1 MHRLILSSKKDK
13 CISMNNLSLQE
24 KQAARLIQRDIPLV
38 SNAFADIAGACGLSA
53 LQVITVL
60 QRFLEKGLMR
70 KFGAILRH
78 QKAGYRKN
86 AMVMWSLPPD
96 AIESAG
102 RLLAS
107 LSYISHCYE
116 RKPAFQNKYNL
127 FTMLHAQDDDI
138 SPLINTMSQLI
149 NSSDFLILESL
160 QEYKKT
166 SPEYF

>member
-1 MHRLILSSKKDK
+1 LTSTLILILLFKKDK
-13 CISMNNLSLQE
+13 KNCHEHIHDTGKKCCTNPSTRYAAQLISLLKKLSGNGIL
-24 KQAARLIQRDIPLV
+24 
-38 SNAFADIAGACGLSA
+38 
-53 LQVITVL
+53 
-60 QRFLEKGLMR
+60 R

-78 QKAGYRKN
+78 QRAGFQKN
-86 AMVMWSLPPD
+86 ALVMWSVPPD
-96 AIESAG
+96 VVENAG
-102 RLLAS
+102 RMLAS

-138 SPLINTMSQLI
+138 SPLITTMSQLI
-149 NSSDFLILESL
+149 HSKDFLILESL

>member
-1 MHRLILSSKKDK
+1 MNTFTIPGKK
-13 CISMNNLSLQE
+13 
-24 KQAARLIQRDIPLV
+24 AARILQHDMPLTDRP
-38 SNAFADIAGACGLSA
+38 FAVIADACGLTTAQLIS
-53 LQVITVL
+53 LLKKLSDNGIL
-60 QRFLEKGLMR
+60 R

-78 QKAGYRKN
+78 QRAGFQKN
-86 AMVMWSLPPD
+86 ALVMWSVPPD
-96 AIESAG
+96 AVENAG
-102 RLLAS
+102 RMLAS

-149 NSSDFLILESL
+149 HSKDFLILESL

>member
-1 MHRLILSSKKDK
+1 MKTFTIPEKK
-13 CISMNNLSLQE
+13 
-24 KQAARLIQRDIPLV
+24 AARILQRDMPLTDRP
-38 SNAFADIAGACGLSA
+38 FAAIAGACGLTTEQLIS
-53 LQVITVL
+53 LLKKLSGNGI
-60 QRFLEKGLMR
+60 MR

-78 QKAGYRKN
+78 QRAGFQKN
-86 AMVMWSLPPD
+86 ALVIWSVPPGVV
-96 AIESAG
+96 ENAG
-102 RLLAS
+102 RMLAS

-127 FTMLHAQDDDI
+127 FTMLHAQDNDI

-149 NSSDFLILESL
+149 HSKDFLILESL

>member
-1 MHRLILSSKKDK
+1 MTTFTIPEKK
-13 CISMNNLSLQE
+13 
-24 KQAARLIQRDIPLV
+24 AARILQHDMPLTDRP
-38 SNAFADIAGACGLSA
+38 FAAIADACGLTTAQLIS
-53 LQVITVL
+53 LLKKLSGNGI
-60 QRFLEKGLMR
+60 MR

-78 QKAGYRKN
+78 QRAGFQKN
-86 AMVMWSLPPD
+86 ALVMWSVPPD
-96 AIESAG
+96 VVENAG
-102 RLLAS
+102 RMLAS

-138 SPLINTMSQLI
+138 SPLIKTMSQL
-149 NSSDFLILESL
+149 SHSKDFLILQSL

>member
-1 MHRLILSSKKDK
+1 MKTFTIPEKK
-13 CISMNNLSLQE
+13 
-24 KQAARLIQRDIPLV
+24 AARILQRDMPLTDRP
-38 SNAFADIAGACGLSA
+38 FAAIADTCGLTTAQLIILLKKLSGNG
-53 LQVITVL
+53 I
-60 QRFLEKGLMR
+60 MR

-78 QKAGYRKN
+78 QRAGFQKN
-86 AMVMWSLPPD
+86 ALVMWSVPPD
-96 AIESAG
+96 LVENAG
-102 RLLAS
+102 RTLAS
-107 LSYISHCYE
+107 LSCISHCYE

-149 NSSDFLILESL
+149 HSKDFLILESL

>member
-1 MHRLILSSKKDK
+1 METFSIQKLK
-13 CISMNNLSLQE
+13 
-24 KQAARLIQRDIPLV
+24 AARILQSDIPLTV
-38 SNAFADIAGACGLSA
+38 KPFSEIADACGLDSA
-53 LQVITVL
+53 VL
-60 QRFLEKGLMR
+60 MAWIKGLSQKGVAR

-86 AMVMWSLPPD
+86 AMVMWSVPPD
-96 AIESAG
+96 TIESAG
-102 RLLAS
+102 WLLAS

-138 SPLINTMSQLI
+138 SPLVNTMSRLI
-149 NSSDFLILESL
+149 NSRDFLILESL